1 MILIMMVLIFLFLK
15 KIIARLNK
23 KNNIC
28 INVFSYE
35 NYLVYPAYVSNETF
49 ENCMDLLMITD
60 EKKSY

>member
-1 MILIMMVLIFLFLK
+1 MILIMKVLIFLFLK

-28 INVFSYE
+28 INVFCYE